1 MLASDL
7 TKFIEQDH
15 LALDAFVKGDPE
27 PLKNLYSRRDDV
39 VIANPFGPPAKGWE
53 KAAETMDRAATNFRD
68 GEATGFQRI
77 SEYATADLGY
87 VLEIERFR
95 SKIGGGD
102 KLVPF
107 ALRVTTIFPAG
118 GRRMEDHP
126 SPCRSDNLSAP
137 GGCHSWGIEGLAP
150 KRARRS
156 SGRLP

>member
-39 VIANPFGPPAKGWE
+39 IIANPFGPPAKGWE

-68 GEATGFQRI
+68 GEASGFERVT
-77 SEYATADLGY
+77 EYATADLGY
-87 VLEIERFR
+87 ILEIERFR

-107 ALRVTTIFPAG
+107 ALRVTTIFRREEGAWRIILRHADPITSARPAAAIVG
-118 GRRMEDHP
+118 E
-126 SPCRSDNLSAP
+126 
-137 GGCHSWGIEGLAP
+137 
-150 KRARRS
+150 
-156 SGRLP
+156 

>member
-39 VIANPFGPPAKGWE
+39 VIANPFGSPAKGWE

-68 GEATGFQRI
+68 GEVTGFQRI

-107 ALRVTTIFPAG
+107 ALRVTTIFRREEGAWRIIHRHADPITSARPAAAIVG
-118 GRRMEDHP
+118 E
-126 SPCRSDNLSAP
+126 
-137 GGCHSWGIEGLAP
+137 
-150 KRARRS
+150 
-156 SGRLP
+156 

>member
-68 GEATGFQRI
+68 GEVTGFQRI

-107 ALRVTTIFPAG
+107 VLRVTTIFRREEGAWRIIHRHADPITSARPAAAIVG
-118 GRRMEDHP
+118 E
-126 SPCRSDNLSAP
+126 
-137 GGCHSWGIEGLAP
+137 
-150 KRARRS
+150 
-156 SGRLP
+156 

>member
-68 GEATGFQRI
+68 GEASGFERVT
-77 SEYATADLGY
+77 EYATADLGY
-87 VLEIERFR
+87 ILEIERFR

-107 ALRVTTIFPAG
+107 GFRVTTIF
-118 GRRMEDHP
+118 RREEGAWRIVLRHADTIT
-126 SPCRSDNLSAP
+126 SARP
-137 GGCHSWGIEGLAP
+137 PTSVVGE
-150 KRARRS
+150 
-156 SGRLP
+156 

>member
-39 VIANPFGPPAKGWE
+39 IIANPFGPPAKGWE

-107 ALRVTTIFPAG
+107 ALRVTTIFRREEGAWRIIHRHADPITSARPAAAIVG
-118 GRRMEDHP
+118 E
-126 SPCRSDNLSAP
+126 
-137 GGCHSWGIEGLAP
+137 
-150 KRARRS
+150 
-156 SGRLP
+156 

>member
-68 GEATGFQRI
+68 GEASGFERV

-107 ALRVTTIFPAG
+107 ALRVTTIFRREEGAWRIIHRHADPITSARPAAAIVG
-118 GRRMEDHP
+118 E
-126 SPCRSDNLSAP
+126 
-137 GGCHSWGIEGLAP
+137 
-150 KRARRS
+150 
-156 SGRLP
+156 

>member
-39 VIANPFGPPAKGWE
+39 VIANPFGPPAMGWE

-95 SKIGGGD
+95 SKIGGGG

-107 ALRVTTIFPAG
+107 ALRVTTIFRREEGAWRIIHRHADPITSARPAAAIVG
-118 GRRMEDHP
+118 E
-126 SPCRSDNLSAP
+126 
-137 GGCHSWGIEGLAP
+137 
-150 KRARRS
+150 
-156 SGRLP
+156 

>member
-68 GEATGFQRI
+68 GEASGFERVI
-77 SEYATADLGY
+77 EYATADLGY
-87 VLEIERFR
+87 ILEIERFR

-107 ALRVTTIFPAG
+107 ALRVTTIFRREEGAWRIILRHADPITSARPAAAIVG
-118 GRRMEDHP
+118 E
-126 SPCRSDNLSAP
+126 
-137 GGCHSWGIEGLAP
+137 
-150 KRARRS
+150 
-156 SGRLP
+156 

>member
-39 VIANPFGPPAKGWE
+39 IIANPFGPPAKGWE

-107 ALRVTTIFPAG
+107 ALRVTTIFRREEGAWRIILRHADPITSARPAAAIVG
-118 GRRMEDHP
+118 E
-126 SPCRSDNLSAP
+126 
-137 GGCHSWGIEGLAP
+137 
-150 KRARRS
+150 
-156 SGRLP
+156 

>member
-39 VIANPFGPPAKGWE
+39 IIANPFGPPAKGWE

-68 GEATGFQRI
+68 GEASGFERVT
-77 SEYATADLGY
+77 EYATADLGY
-87 VLEIERFR
+87 ILEIERFR

-107 ALRVTTIFPAG
+107 ALRVTTIFRREEGAWRIIHRHADPITSARPAAAIVG
-118 GRRMEDHP
+118 E
-126 SPCRSDNLSAP
+126 
-137 GGCHSWGIEGLAP
+137 
-150 KRARRS
+150 
-156 SGRLP
+156 